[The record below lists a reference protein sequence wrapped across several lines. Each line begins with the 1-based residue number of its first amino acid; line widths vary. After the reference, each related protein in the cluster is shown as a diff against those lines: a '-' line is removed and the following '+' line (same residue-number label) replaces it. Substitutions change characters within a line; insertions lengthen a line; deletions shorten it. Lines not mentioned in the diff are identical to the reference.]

1 MAIKRQSKRFKV
13 VLYLNTFSPKRYI
26 RNLKLFLVT
35 INSRYV
41 DVSAV
46 YFRQILLKQQL
57 PETVTSRGSASH
69 TFIFCALQ
77 ITLAVL
83 LKLSWAVA
91 HFKRLSTHLAPFKRL
106 STRQSY
112 PVKVSALGLSGV
124 IRRGKGGHLPL
135 GAAFCGCQ
143 IEVGKLRVKI
153 TKCQMS
159 TDAIN
164 YD

>member
-1 MAIKRQSKRFKV
+1 MPIKRQSIQFKL
-13 VLYLNTFSPKRYI
+13 VLYLITFSPKRYF

-41 DVSAV
+41 DVTTV
-46 YFRQILLKQQL
+46 YFRHILLKQQI
-57 PETVTSRGSASH
+57 PQTVTSRGSASH

-106 STRQSY
+106 STWQSY
-112 PVKVSALGLSGV
+112 PVKVSALGPSGV
-124 IRRGKGGHLPL
+124 TRGGRGGTSAPWRSVL
-135 GAAFCGCQ
+135 GMPNWGWQ
-143 IEVGKLRVKI
+143 VKSENYE
-153 TKCQMS
+153 MS
-159 TDAIN
+159 N
-164 YD
+164 VHRCN